1 MEKKEEIL
9 RVRNLDISFETTAGV
24 VNAVRGVNLTVN
36 RGETVAIVGESGSG
50 KSVSA
55 KAIMGILAKNGTI
68 DRGQITFSYYRN
80 PEERVTREILQMKK
94 EEIRRHINGKR
105 IAMVFQDPMTSLN
118 PLMPVGKQIMEGMI
132 WHYHTP
138 KEEAYKKALELMKL
152 VGITDAEKRIKNY
165 PHQLSGGM
173 RQRVVIAIA
182 LACNPDLLI
191 CDEPT
196 TALDVTIQAKI
207 IELIRRV
214 QKERGISV
222 IYITHDLGVVA
233 KVADYVN
240 VMYAGKIV
248 EKGMINEIFYDP
260 KHPYTWGLLS
270 AMPDLDTADERL
282 YTIPGSP
289 PNLLNEKPGDAFAP
303 RNQFALEIDD
313 KADPPMFQVT
323 DTHYAATWL
332 LDPRAPKA
340 EMPPELKERIARMKK
355 EAKIDDGE

>member
-152 VGITDAEKRIKNY
+152 VGITTRRSESKTIRISS
-165 PHQLSGGM
+165 P
-173 RQRVVIAIA
+173 VVCARESSLRSHWRAI
-182 LACNPDLLI
+182 
-191 CDEPT
+191 
-196 TALDVTIQAKI
+196 
-207 IELIRRV
+207 
-214 QKERGISV
+214 
-222 IYITHDLGVVA
+222 
-233 KVADYVN
+233 
-240 VMYAGKIV
+240 
-248 EKGMINEIFYDP
+248 
-260 KHPYTWGLLS
+260 
-270 AMPDLDTADERL
+270 
-282 YTIPGSP
+282 
-289 PNLLNEKPGDAFAP
+289 
-303 RNQFALEIDD
+303 RNF
-313 KADPPMFQVT
+313 
-323 DTHYAATWL
+323 
-332 LDPRAPKA
+332 
-340 EMPPELKERIARMKK
+340 
-355 EAKIDDGE
+355 